1 MNIWQRL
8 GFVSKAKA
16 NDVVDKLEDPT
27 QITNQVL
34 REFNEKLNEAISAT
48 ATVQANNLKAQADVE
63 KAKTA
68 VKDWEK
74 RVNGL
79 LDKID
84 NGDNTPDTAEL
95 AKTAAGKYKE
105 AEDSLAKKI
114 GIASHTQ
121 LQVDTMSATVEYLQT
136 EIEKSKDKAHDIASR
151 QKVADATLTINKALS
166 ASNTDGLNSIMERM
180 EEKVAETEFA
190 GQAYAGI
197 DANSSAASKIDK
209 ALGSNAAEDTLAAFR
224 LKRKTN

>member
-121 LQVDTMSATVEYLQT
+121 LQVDTMSATVEYLQA

-209 ALGSNAAEDTLAAFR
+209 ALGSNVAEDTLAAFR